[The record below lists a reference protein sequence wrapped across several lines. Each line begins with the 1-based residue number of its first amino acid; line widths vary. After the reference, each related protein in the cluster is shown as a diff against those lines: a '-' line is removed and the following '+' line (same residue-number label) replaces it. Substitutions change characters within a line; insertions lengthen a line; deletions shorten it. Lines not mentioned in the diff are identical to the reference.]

1 MSEPPITPPL
11 QRVSQQRDYDRA
23 DLIAVTGIVGSGKTM
38 LLRRLQAELD
48 REGKVLVSKP
58 LSVDKESFP

>member
-38 LLRRLQAELD
+38 L
-48 REGKVLVSKP
+48 
-58 LSVDKESFP
+58 SFP

>member
-23 DLIAVTGIVGSGKTM
+23 DLIAVTGIAMLARPRTWHYGHLMAICYFLGKISVKGS
-38 LLRRLQAELD
+38 
-48 REGKVLVSKP
+48 
-58 LSVDKESFP
+58 